1 MMVTHASVLTILAIS
16 FERYYAI
23 CEPLKAGYICTKTR
37 AFFICLCAWF
47 LAGLLTSPM
56 LFISQ
61 YELAQYSDG
70 SWVPACLTPA
80 DTLWKELFFYMSI
93 SVFFWVPL
101 VVLLVLYSIIA
112 IHLMA
117 DPGLK
122 GSETF
127 SHRARSQL
135 ILMLGTVVLS
145 FFLCLMPFRV
155 FLPWYIS
162 ASAETIK
169 NLGIEK
175 YFNILYFCRT
185 MSYVHSA
192 INPVLYNLMSTKFR
206 DGFCKVCGMKRR
218 RILMHGRKGSPDLF
232 EKKSSY
238 FRESRLLNRESSKR
252 SVLQANSNGECPP
265 ALIYSPTTE
274 PEPDVTP
281 PNVRGTLRRKNSGS
295 EWSTNAASD
304 DGDEKTRTQSLLF
317 DSRSVIRPEFQ
328 LSKCKSEEGILSERQ
343 IPPDRGK
350 NFPAF
355 LDALLVPIN
364 MTDPKSVPLTGLD
377 EYLIQVPSALGSRVI
392 RASGD
397 VEDSHVWL

>member
-1 MMVTHASVLTILAIS
+1 MLCFSWGQTTSFSYSSSRRERDQFGSVHYHY
-16 FERYYAI
+16 R
-23 CEPLKAGYICTKTR
+23 
-37 AFFICLCAWF
+37 
-47 LAGLLTSPM
+47 
-56 LFISQ
+56 
-61 YELAQYSDG
+61 
-70 SWVPACLTPA
+70 
-80 DTLWKELFFYMSI
+80 
-93 SVFFWVPL
+93 
-101 VVLLVLYSIIA
+101 
-112 IHLMA
+112 
-117 DPGLK
+117 
-122 GSETF
+122 
-127 SHRARSQL
+127 
-135 ILMLGTVVLS
+135 
-145 FFLCLMPFRV
+145 
-155 FLPWYIS
+155 
-162 ASAETIK
+162 
-169 NLGIEK
+169 
-175 YFNILYFCRT
+175 
-185 MSYVHSA
+185 
-192 INPVLYNLMSTKFR
+192 
-206 DGFCKVCGMKRR
+206 
-218 RILMHGRKGSPDLF
+218 GSPDLF